1 MRRLFAH
8 TVLIIAGTLVPGLK
22 ASDCSNG
29 ELRGAY
35 SFLASGT
42 VNGMPFATTGQTL
55 YNGDGTAAGIIQA
68 SIGGALFGGPNSPP
82 VPWTATYSLTTM
94 QVGGGKTVCV
104 LNKTITVPAWKLEI
118 SFFGTAGDDF
128 RELRFITTTPTT
140 TVSGTAR
147 KQ

>member
-1 MRRLFAH
+1 
-8 TVLIIAGTLVPGLK
+8 
-22 ASDCSNG
+22 
-29 ELRGAY
+29 
-35 SFLASGT
+35 
-42 VNGMPFATTGQTL
+42 
-55 YNGDGTAAGIIQA
+55 
-68 SIGGALFGGPNSPP
+68 
-82 VPWTATYSLTTM
+82 M

>member
-1 MRRLFAH
+1 MRRLFAY
-8 TVLIIAGTLVPGLK
+8 TILIAGTIVPGLR
-22 ASDCSNG
+22 ASDCSNDR
-29 ELRGAY
+29 LRGAY

-55 YNGDGTAAGIIQA
+55 YNGDGAAAGIIQA
-68 SIGGALFGGPNSPP
+68 SIGGALWGGPNSPP

-94 QVGGGKTVCV
+94 PVGGGQTVCV
-104 LNKTITVPAWKLEI
+104 LNKTITIPAWKLDI
-118 SFFGTAGDDF
+118 SFFGSAGDDF
-128 RELRFITTTPTT
+128 RELRFIATTPGA